1 VDVSKYQIEKPG
13 EKEMFDLL
21 FTQGKGVAETCRAL
35 EGMGIK
41 SNPDKVSIFK
51 RKVIESIIESD
62 RAEHLADYAL
72 DSTER
77 IKIEFNDI
85 MAKTKEIL
93 ETAQLEGS
101 TALQLEAV
109 KELRAQIELALKKQG
124 QLQSAIRNT
133 MLNIQNNILT
143 TSDIMEQ
150 MEKIKVMWFE
160 TGNAM
165 LNEQGQIVF
174 QEPSAEMVDLFKKWK
189 FSKEFSKA
197 KVIDIGTNQ
206 S

>member
-1 VDVSKYQIEKPG
+1 MDVSKYQIEKPG

-35 EGMGIK
+35 ESMGIK

-77 IKIEFNDI
+77 IKVEFNDI

-93 ETAQLEGS
+93 ETAQSEGS

-150 MEKIKVMWFE
+150 MEKIKIMWFE

-165 LNEQGQIVF
+165 LNEQGQIIF